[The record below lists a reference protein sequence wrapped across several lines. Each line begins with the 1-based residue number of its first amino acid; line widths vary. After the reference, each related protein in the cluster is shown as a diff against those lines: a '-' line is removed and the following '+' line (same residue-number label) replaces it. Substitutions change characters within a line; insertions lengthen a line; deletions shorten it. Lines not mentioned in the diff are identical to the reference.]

1 MDASCNTYVVVLDT
15 APGFGGYYGVCGTS
29 AASPMFAGI
38 VAIADQFA
46 GRDLGLIN
54 PALYK
59 MATTNTLAAGTAYP
73 GGPLFDVIKGDNVQA
88 GSGIPGY
95 QAGTGWD
102 PVTGMG
108 TPNGLSFVQQLVS
121 LDQ

>member
-1 MDASCNTYVVVLDT
+1 
-15 APGFGGYYGVCGTS
+15 
-29 AASPMFAGI
+29 MFAGI

-59 MATTNTLAAGTAYP
+59 MATTNTLTAGTAYP
-73 GGPLFDVIKGDNVQA
+73 AGPLFDVIKGDNVQA

-102 PVTGMG
+102 PVTGTG